1 MMKVKLEM
9 DIEAKISYEVLDA
22 EGNIIEKM
30 KEVEEDG

>member
-9 DIEAKISYEVLDA
+9 DIEAKISYEVLDV

-30 KEVEEDG
+30 KEVEENG